1 MGYFRQQGFIHV
13 VLITTVAAE
22 IVLANFAT
30 PCRVRYLQRSVDTK
44 HKLLK
49 CDVVVRNQHDVVS
62 EIQQRSDRKNPIL
75 RVAQTLMDEM
85 TRPNVIQ
92 RWTPKRLL
100 ARSIVV
106 LFCLV
111 ELLVTRYEL
120 ATCCAEE
127 FAEDFETPKVSWSLR
142 SVEGEPQRVEHRRVA
157 SGAYHGEGAE
167 YFAFRVSGAPISVVL
182 EHKLP
187 VARAIDDVRLKLM
200 VRSSRNGST
209 VGLRV
214 VFPRQF
220 DPRTDATASQQLKL
234 SLRGE
239 TYSQA
244 PKWQELKASVNTK
257 SLQEQ
262 CRLLRASLKP
272 TSLDL
277 RDPVVD
283 RVTLE
288 LKLDVGQTE
297 LFLDDLNFGPIV
309 SPTASANDSHSLAVS
324 EEATPWPVSF
334 QLDRLLI
341 AGRPFFPRMIPYHN
355 ESVESLRDSGFNTV
369 WIPDAND
376 IELQKSLKEIG
387 LWSAAVPPQLK
398 SSSGQLLNGDEA
410 SLPPISRDRDNILTW
425 ILGVAMPAD
434 ARREVLQWIS
444 QVQSADR
451 DRHRPIMA
459 DVLGGERIYSRHLQI
474 LGSSR
479 HVLNSDQSLKTY
491 RESLDQHRKLA
502 RPGSFM
508 FTWLPTEAL
517 PDVSRQRQAAGLIP
531 MIVEPEQLRLLTY
544 ASLAAGYRGLGFSL
558 SESLESKAPGAEERR
573 LAISQLNFELELLE
587 DFLAGG
593 ALIEQRQFEINAP
606 SSHNVAFRN
615 SAISRADREIQQ
627 AAHTATVRR
636 EARLRSELEAAVFR
650 TNNATL
656 LLPIWYEHDAQFV
669 PGKMA
674 APGATI
680 EVASV
685 PDTAQAW
692 EVTTTRIVN
701 LPSEPI
707 PGGRRIRLPQFDM
720 TAAIVVTSDRK
731 VVESLRR
738 KMELMQ
744 AQSARVQI
752 DLAKA
757 KLNRVRIADEELT
770 KQGVGLTDA
779 PQLLAQARRLLQD
792 AESRFPAEA
801 LERVLAQAKESG
813 QRASANSANVVML
826 KKNFDEAARLS
837 QASLQALRILQRAH
851 WETAILRLSSP
862 IASPHTLCFQT
873 LPDHWRLV
881 ANLGKS
887 ATRDSV
893 NLLAKGDFEVLDFAA
908 LSRLGWQKTVSPDL
922 VGIRSDALIFAAP
935 GRDSRCLRIFAAP
948 ETNTDLP
955 NIVDT
960 PPISISTPPIPVR
973 AGQILH
979 ISGNVRIS
987 SPIVGS
993 IEGLT
998 LSDNFTGMTG
1008 AWRETQKREWQKI
1021 ELLREAYQD
1030 GEYSLTFTLHGI
1042 GDVQFDD
1049 LKVIAHDQPDPTAT
1063 PANSDSRP
1071 ETAVKPGRFDFLQ
1084 RLPKFP
1090 QRTK

>member
-1 MGYFRQQGFIHV
+1 MHQG
-13 VLITTVAAE
+13 T
-22 IVLANFAT
+22 
-30 PCRVRYLQRSVDTK
+30 
-44 HKLLK
+44 
-49 CDVVVRNQHDVVS
+49 
-62 EIQQRSDRKNPIL
+62 
-75 RVAQTLMDEM
+75 
-85 TRPNVIQ
+85 
-92 RWTPKRLL
+92 
-100 ARSIVV
+100 
-106 LFCLV
+106 
-111 ELLVTRYEL
+111 
-120 ATCCAEE
+120 
-127 FAEDFETPKVSWSLR
+127 
-142 SVEGEPQRVEHRRVA
+142 
-157 SGAYHGEGAE
+157 GAE
-167 YFAFRVSGAPISVVL
+167 YFVFHVL
-182 EHKLP
+182 NGPTTILLDHRLP
-187 VARAIDDVRLKLM
+187 VARAIDDVKLKLM
-200 VRSSRNGST
+200 VRSNKNGTT

-214 VFPRQF
+214 VFPRQT
-220 DPRTDATASQQLKL
+220 DPRTDSSAAQQLKL
-234 SLRGE
+234 SLRGK
-239 TYSQA
+239 TYTQS
-244 PKWQELKASVNTK
+244 PKWQELNVGVTTK
-257 SLQEQ
+257 NLQEQ
-262 CRLLRASLKP
+262 CRLLRAKLKP
-272 TSLDL
+272 ASLDL

-288 LKLDVGQTE
+288 LTLDVGQTE
-297 LFLDDLNFGPIV
+297 LFLDDLTFGPV
-309 SPTASANDSHSLAVS
+309 VLPTASPSTADLKEIAVS
-324 EEATPWPVSF
+324 DESAPWPVTF
-334 QLDRLLI
+334 QLDRLFVG
-341 AGRPFFPRMIPYHN
+341 GRPFFPRMLPYHN
-355 ESVESLRDSGFNTV
+355 ESVDVLRDSGFNTV

-376 IELQKSLKEIG
+376 VELQSSLKERG
-387 LWSAAVPPQLK
+387 LFAAAVPPRLQ
-398 SSSGQLLNGDEA
+398 SSTGQLLNGDEA
-410 SLPPISRDRDNILTW
+410 SLPPIPRDWDNILMFN
-425 ILGVAMPAD
+425 LGVAMPAD
-434 ARREVLQWIS
+434 ARRDVLQWIT

-459 DVLGGERIYSRHLQI
+459 DVLGGERIYSRHLQV

-491 RESLDQHRKLA
+491 RESLDHHRKLA

-544 ASLAAGYRGLGFSL
+544 ASLAAGYRGLGFSF

-593 ALIEQRQFEINAP
+593 TLIEQRQFEINAP

-627 AAHTATVRR
+627 AAHTSTVRR
-636 EARLRSELEAAVFR
+636 ENRLRSELEAAVFR

-680 EVASV
+680 DVASV

-720 TAAIVVTSDRK
+720 TAAIVVTSDRS
-731 VVESLRR
+731 VVENLKR
-738 KMELMQ
+738 KMESMQ

-757 KLNRVRIADEELT
+757 KFNRVRIADDVLT
-770 KQGVGLTDA
+770 KLGVGLTDA
-779 PQLLAQARRLLQD
+779 PQLLAQARRLLQT
-792 AESRFPAEA
+792 AESSFPAEA
-801 LERVLAQAKESG
+801 LERVLAQARESG
-813 QRASANSANVVML
+813 QRASANSANIVLL

-851 WETAILRLSSP
+851 WETATLRLNSP
-862 IASPHTLCFQT
+862 IGSPHTLCFQT

-881 ANLGKS
+881 ANLGKA
-887 ATRDSV
+887 ATRDSI
-893 NLLAKGDFEVLDFAA
+893 NLLPKGDFEVLDFAA
-908 LSRLGWQKTVSPDL
+908 LSRVGWQKIVPSDL
-922 VGIRSDALIFAAP
+922 VGIRSDALVFAAP
-935 GRDSRCLRIFAAP
+935 GRDSRCLRLFAAP
-948 ETNTDLP
+948 ETNTDTP
-955 NIVDT
+955 SVIDT
-960 PPISISTPPIPVR
+960 PPITIVTPPIPVR
-973 AGQILH
+973 VGQILH
-979 ISGNVRIS
+979 ISGSVRVS
-987 SPIVGS
+987 SPITGN
-993 IEGLT
+993 IEGVT
-998 LSDNFTGMTG
+998 LSDNLTGMTG

-1030 GEYSLTFTLHGI
+1030 GDYSLTITLHGI

-1049 LKVIAHDQPDPTAT
+1049 LRVIVHDLPDPSAA
-1063 PANSDSRP
+1063 PSNVDSRP
-1071 ETAVKPGRFDFLQ
+1071 ESATKPGRFDFLQ

-1090 QRTK
+1090 QRAK

>member
-1 MGYFRQQGFIHV
+1 M
-13 VLITTVAAE
+13 ITTVAAE
-22 IVLANFAT
+22 SVLAKFAT
-30 PCRVRYLQRSVDTK
+30 PCRVRYLQQCEGIE
-44 HKLLK
+44 HQHPK
-49 CDVVVRNQHDVVS
+49 CDVVVRNQHDAVS
-62 EIQQRSDRKNPIL
+62 EIQQRRSRNIPVL

-85 TRPNVIQ
+85 TRPNVFK
-92 RWTPKRLL
+92 RWTSEFLL
-100 ARSIVV
+100 LRPIVV
-106 LFCLV
+106 WFFLTLIHS
-111 ELLVTRYEL
+111 
-120 ATCCAEE
+120 ATCL
-127 FAEDFETPKVSWSLR
+127 AEDFIEGFETPKVSWNLR
-142 SVEGEPQRVEHRRVA
+142 VADGEIQRVEHQRVT
-157 SGAYHGEGAE
+157 SGTYQGNGAE
-167 YFAFRVSGAPISVVL
+167 HFSFYVTSGPTTVVL
-182 EHKLP
+182 DHKLP
-187 VARAIDDVRLKLM
+187 VARAIDDVKLKLM
-200 VRSSRNGST
+200 VRSNRNGST
-209 VGLRV
+209 LGFRV
-214 VFPRQF
+214 VFPRQS
-220 DPRTDATASQQLKL
+220 DPRTDSSSTQQLKL

-239 TYSQA
+239 TYTQS
-244 PKWQELKASVNTK
+244 PKWQVLNVGVTTK
-257 SLQEQ
+257 TLQEQ
-262 CRLLRASLKP
+262 SRLLRAKLKP
-272 TSLDL
+272 ASLDL

-297 LFLDDLNFGPIV
+297 LFLDELTFGPIV
-309 SPTASANDSHSLAVS
+309 SPTAVSPTASAADSTSLAVS
-324 EEATPWPVSF
+324 DESVPWPVTF

-341 AGRPFFPRMIPYHN
+341 AGRPFFPRMLPYHN
-355 ESVESLRDSGFNTV
+355 ESIDTLRDSGFNTI
-369 WIPDAND
+369 WISDASD
-376 IELQKSLKEIG
+376 IELQRSLKERG
-387 LWSAAVPPQLK
+387 LWCAAVPPRLK
-398 SSSGQLLNGDEA
+398 SSNGQLLNGDEA
-410 SLPPISRDRDNILTW
+410 SLPPIPRDWDNILMW
-425 ILGVAMPAD
+425 NLGVGMPAD
-434 ARREVLQWIS
+434 ARRDVLQWIS

-451 DRHRPIMA
+451 VRHRPIMA
-459 DVLGGERIYSRHLQI
+459 DVLGGERIYSRHIQV

-517 PDVSRQRQAAGLIP
+517 PDVARQRQAAGLIP
-531 MIVEPEQLRLLTY
+531 MIVEPEQLRLLAY

-573 LAISQLNFELELLE
+573 FAISQLNFELELLE

-593 ALIEQRQFEINAP
+593 TLVEQRPFEINAP

-627 AAHTATVRR
+627 AAHTSTLRR

-680 EVASV
+680 DVASV

-692 EVTTTRIVN
+692 EVTTTRVVN

-720 TAAIVVTSDRK
+720 TAAIIVTSDRK
-731 VVESLRR
+731 VVESLKR
-738 KMELMQ
+738 KMESMQ

-757 KLNRVRIADEELT
+757 KFNRVRIADDELT
-770 KQGVGLTDA
+770 KLGVGLTDA
-779 PQLLAQARRLLQD
+779 PQLLAQARRLLQT
-792 AESRFPAEA
+792 AESSFPAEA

-813 QRASANSANVVML
+813 QRTSTNSANVVLL

-837 QASLQALRILQRAH
+837 QASMQALRILQRAH
-851 WETAILRLSSP
+851 WETATLRLNSP
-862 IASPHTLCFQT
+862 IGSPHTLCFQT

-881 ANLGKS
+881 TSLGKS

-893 NLLAKGDFEVLDFAA
+893 NLLPKGDFEVLDFAA
-908 LSRLGWQKTVSPDL
+908 LSRFGWQKTVSSDL
-922 VGIRSDALIFAAP
+922 VGVRADALIFAAP

-948 ETNTDLP
+948 ETNTDVP
-955 NIVDT
+955 SIVDT
-960 PPISISTPPIPVR
+960 PPISIATPPIPVR

-979 ISGNVRIS
+979 ISGSVRIS

-1030 GEYSLTFTLHGI
+1030 GEYSLNITLHGI

-1049 LKVIAHDQPDPTAT
+1049 LKVIAHDQPDPTT
-1063 PANSDSRP
+1063 SPSNSDSHP
-1071 ETAVKPGRFDFLQ
+1071 DSVAKPGRFDFLQ

-1090 QRTK
+1090 QRAK